1 MELVIYITSA
11 GKWKLF
17 CKLLLTCRYCGRSAD
32 GAIWFR
38 LTVIGEKGYIDSL
51 PETCSLCP
59 TTRETIDIMPTES
72 GDKQKKQKSS
82 LIRLCDCWMEAIA
95 AGFTGDRYEKR
106 SRLVLLLLT
115 ALFLTLLIIPSPQ
128 FLSVKYREGD
138 IATSDIRATQDYLI
152 EDLLLTEKKRSEA
165 EAAAPYVYILDANA
179 NLEIVRHFEEAL
191 ELLHHQEGQSADR
204 LAVAGAL
211 GVELSVPEFAALAR
225 VKQERA
231 FLSDLGRQLAPFY
244 RQRIVADR
252 DHFAADLR
260 HGILVADPG
269 NRQELTGGDYSKS
282 IDLAAVRRQLA
293 SIRLTQGA
301 ATRDLDTLK
310 GVLQR
315 MVSPNLTFDR
325 DGTDDKKGEA
335 RAGVR
340 PVLFKMKRGEMIVR
354 VGERVSSEQ
363 ALKLEKI
370 FKSKSLNPVITGVGI
385 FGLVL
390 VLSYAPYR
398 FGRKNIRKF
407 NPTNKDILLLSLLTV
422 ANFALLKLAFSVST
436 ALGGLF
442 PSIDTANYF
451 YLFPFA
457 ASAII
462 VRIILNSE
470 VALVYCAVCAPLTG
484 IMLNNSLQVV
494 IYALLGGIVG
504 AHGVR
509 QCKERGTIY
518 TAGLKVSVVNMAVAL
533 CFNVYADSSFSLQTI
548 YCLLFALFGGII
560 NAVYVSGTVPL
571 VEALFHYTTDVK
583 LLELANLNSPLL
595 RELMIRAP
603 GTYHHS
609 VLVGNMV
616 EAGAEAI
623 NANPLLARVAAYYHD
638 VGKLKKPHYFIE
650 NIRDGENRH
659 DKLSPSMSALIL
671 ISHMKEGVELAR
683 EHRIGLP
690 IIEII
695 RQSHG
700 TSLISYF
707 YLKAKGLE
715 VPGSPPVEE
724 RDFRYPGPKPQTR
737 EAGLV
742 LLADCVEAASR
753 TLADPTPAR
762 IQGMVQK
769 IINNIFIDGQLDE
782 CELTLKN
789 LHEIAKSFNQILSGI
804 YHHRIDYPEPAYKEK
819 CIGKKCPEDCDS
831 ESPKAEAGRDDGVAK
846 GGTEDLRRLGMS

>member
-1 MELVIYITSA
+1 
-11 GKWKLF
+11 
-17 CKLLLTCRYCGRSAD
+17 
-32 GAIWFR
+32 
-38 LTVIGEKGYIDSL
+38 
-51 PETCSLCP
+51 
-59 TTRETIDIMPTES
+59 MPTDS
-72 GDKQKKQKSS
+72 GDKQKKQKSA
-82 LIRLCDCWMEAIA
+82 LLRLCENWMDSVAT
-95 AGFTGDRYEKR
+95 GFSCEKYEKR
-106 SRLVLLLLT
+106 SRLVMLLLT
-115 ALFLTLLIIPSPQ
+115 ALFLTLLIVPSPQ
-128 FLSVKYREGD
+128 FLSAKYREGD

-152 EDLLLTEKKRSEA
+152 EDLLLTEKKRAEA
-165 EAAAPYVYILDANA
+165 EAAAPLVYTLDTNA
-179 NLEIVRHFEEAL
+179 NIEVVRRFEEAL
-191 ELLHHQEGQSADR
+191 ELIRSDGNATRGAVSA
-204 LAVAGAL
+204 AL
-211 GVELSVPEFAALAR
+211 GVEIYPNELAALSR
-225 VKQERA
+225 VRQDRL
-231 FLSDLGRQLAPFY
+231 FLADLGRELAPFY
-244 RQRIVADR
+244 RQRIVADKEN
-252 DHFAADLR
+252 FAADLR
-260 HGILVADPG
+260 RGIVVLDPAD
-269 NRQELTGGDYSKS
+269 RKEFAGDYSNTV
-282 IDLAAVRRQLA
+282 DLVTVRRQVA
-293 SIRLTQGA
+293 SVGLTEGA
-301 ATRDLDTLK
+301 APRDLAVIK
-310 GVLQR
+310 R
-315 MVSPNLTFDR
+315 MLPRMISPNLTLDR
-325 DGTDDKKGEA
+325 NGSDNLKGEA
-335 RAGVR
+335 RAAVR
-340 PVLFKMKRGEMIVR
+340 PVLFKLKRGEMIVR
-354 VGERVSSEQ
+354 VGERVTAEQ

-370 FKSKSLNPVITGVGI
+370 FKSKSSINPLVAGLGI

-390 VLSYAPYR
+390 VLAYAPYR

-407 NPTNKDILLLSLLTV
+407 NPTNKDILLLCLLTV
-422 ANFALLKLAFSVST
+422 GNIALLKLAFSVST
-436 ALGGLF
+436 AMGGLF
-442 PSIDTANYF
+442 PAIDTANYF

-470 VALVYCAVCAPLTG
+470 SALVYAAICAPLTG
-484 IMLNNSLQVV
+484 LMLNNSLPVV
-494 IYALLGGIVG
+494 IYAFLGSIVG

-509 QCKERGTIY
+509 RCKARGTIY
-518 TAGLKVSVVNMAVAL
+518 TAGLKVSVVNMALAL
-533 CFNVYADSSFSLQTI
+533 CFHIYADTPFSFQTVI
-548 YCLLFALFGGII
+548 CLLFALLGGFV
-560 NAVYVSGTVPL
+560 NAVYVSGTIPL
-571 VEALFHYTTDVK
+571 VEAMFQYTTDIK

-609 VLVGNMV
+609 VLVGNLV

-683 EHRIGLP
+683 EHRVGQP

-707 YLKAKGLE
+707 YLKAKGME
-715 VPGSPPVEE
+715 PPGSPSVDE

-804 YHHRIDYPEPAYKEK
+804 YHQRIDYPEPAYKEK
-819 CIGKKCPEDCDS
+819 CIGKKCPEDTDN

-846 GGTEDLRRLGMS
+846 GGAEDLRRLGMF